1 MRDHNVGVPPQ
12 ISPTATYGNRV
23 AWNDA
28 VNRDWLTDVKEV
40 VIEEGTTGSGQKY
53 SLSVED
59 IQEVRISAL
68 SSHKLVLDQT
78 EICTTACSFNNYR
91 AQLIAQHVGELYP
104 PGNCL
109 GIIQHVRNHTDSVP
123 DSDDEQIYDE
133 EIPPSFTNTELPVV
147 EACYKRLNSNF
158 VSVSLMQRERCSFGL

>member
-1 MRDHNVGVPPQ
+1 MPTPTPRALPPSLSVHSVHGFGYG
-12 ISPTATYGNRV
+12 INIGRKERETSHPEPVAGTKRAKTAN
-23 AWNDA
+23 
-28 VNRDWLTDVKEV
+28 
-40 VIEEGTTGSGQKY
+40 
-53 SLSVED
+53 SVED

-78 EICTTACSFNNYR
+78 EICTTAYSFNNYR